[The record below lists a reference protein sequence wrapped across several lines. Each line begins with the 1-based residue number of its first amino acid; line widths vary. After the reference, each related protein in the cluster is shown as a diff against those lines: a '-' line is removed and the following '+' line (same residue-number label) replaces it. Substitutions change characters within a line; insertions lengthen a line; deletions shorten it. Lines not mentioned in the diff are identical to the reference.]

1 MTTLYRLVVTLPE
14 GSQQP
19 GWQPPD
25 WPDICDENGW
35 SESHGGATL
44 AREWP
49 GWPKRRMWFSLA
61 AAAKAAEYLERC
73 GATAVLQHSHP
84 VTWPAMVQLRLPV
97 MPDGPAACHLC
108 GAATGAHAPDLVLV
122 GTVHGWECAGSQDCL
137 SRQKAAG
144 GELS

>member
-25 WPDICDENGW
+25 WDEICDERGW
-35 SESHGGATL
+35 SGENSLVERDFA
-44 AREWP
+44 WP
-49 GWPKRRMWFSLA
+49 QRRQWFSLA

-84 VTWPAMVQLRLPV
+84 VTWPAVPKPLPV

-122 GTVHGWECAGSQDCL
+122 GTVNGWECAGSQDCL
-137 SRQKAAG
+137 SRRNAAG
-144 GELS
+144 GEQ